1 MGTSQSTKYEYTDVK
16 SSVSKVNDFQSDV
29 DSGTAPCNFASE
41 LEYMTTFEGVLQD
54 FVTQFLQMKDEN
66 ARYRTKCESN
76 ILRCFR
82 KKKRSNDYDCPDK
95 IHDLQKMFKAMQEQV
110 FVLVER
116 NGSLHRHVL
125 SSTKDESEVQ
135 PNELQKT
142 CLKEKERT
150 EKKQLCNELIDL
162 KLNLEIRDTLR
173 SEAEKNNCE
182 LLSSIDL
189 LKQELEKTKDE
200 LDKSRDREL
209 KLSDDVIE
217 LKENIKE
224 LTEIA
229 TDTLQKHN
237 CNEEEY
243 EWKISQLEDQLSN
256 FKTCKKEITALRN
269 ENRKFK
275 ELYGKYKSRR
285 KNTMQH
291 YSGLIGELRKSSPN
305 NSMLEETHSM
315 LTESLRKYDRKSFK

>member
-1 MGTSQSTKYEYTDVK
+1 MGTSHSTKYEYTDVK
-16 SSVSKVNDFQSDV
+16 SSVSEVDDFQSDV

-41 LEYMTTFEGVLQD
+41 LESVEYMTTFEGVLQD

-82 KKKRSNDYDCPDK
+82 KKKRSNEYDCRDK

-135 PNELQKT
+135 RNELQKT
-142 CLKEKERT
+142 CLKD
-150 EKKQLCNELIDL
+150 Q
-162 KLNLEIRDTLR
+162 

-189 LKQELEKTKDE
+189 LKQELEKTKDD
-200 LDKSRDREL
+200 LDKSKDRERQV
-209 KLSDDVIE
+209 SDDITE

-237 CNEEEY
+237 SNEEEY

-256 FKTCKKEITALRN
+256 YKTCEKEITALRN

-275 ELYGKYKSRR
+275 EVYGKYKSRR
-285 KNTMQH
+285 KNTIQH
-291 YSGLIGELRKSSPN
+291 YSGLIGELRKSAPN
-305 NSMLEETHSM
+305 NLMLEETHSM
-315 LTESLRKYDRKSFK
+315 LTESLKKYDRKSFK